1 MELKINGKTILE
13 RLNALNVGDRKQTNL
28 YLSDALYKELRDIC
42 GVLSA
47 SLVVE
52 ELIRE
57 FVRTARAKKGML
69 DQIHVCSDA
78 LFKTIDRESDER
90 QLWHM
95 VKNKEISKAKFQ
107 ELCGRPWNPKENSS
121 KVRKKR

>member
-57 FVRTARAKKGML
+57 FVRTARAKK
-69 DQIHVCSDA
+69 
-78 LFKTIDRESDER
+78 
-90 QLWHM
+90 
-95 VKNKEISKAKFQ
+95 
-107 ELCGRPWNPKENSS
+107 
-121 KVRKKR
+121 